1 MYKQLPYRSRE
12 ARRIESEGNGKYRV
26 YSTIIDDYVLRNV
39 TPEEIIYVYVEE
51 AKERIREDVTRDIER
66 LDR

>member
-1 MYKQLPYRSRE
+1 M